1 MFVAKVTTEK
11 SRKRKNIEDEIE
23 GISVKRR
30 KVETVNRNTVHT
42 KCHDKL
48 IFRKNLSLY
57 YIWQTLSRMLLRSIE
72 LFIISLLLQ
81 L

>member
-30 KVETVNRNTVHT
+30 KVETVNRNTVHA

-57 YIWQTLSRMLLRSIE
+57 YIWQTLSRMLLRTIE

>member
-30 KVETVNRNTVHT
+30 KVETVIRNTVHT

-57 YIWQTLSRMLLRSIE
+57 YIWQTLSRMLLRTIE